1 MAMVIRCGVDP
12 VVNLQCVPLA
22 VSWAHVF
29 RKLIVITVH
38 YTTKELHNCCCNIM
52 FDSSFVCVR
61 SLIWSYFRVTTLKL
75 LTDDD
80 IDDDELFLWHGWPG
94 NSQKRISSRDHP
106 QETFIIVNFQHAE
119 VGINPDHW
127 NSNS

>member
-1 MAMVIRCGVDP
+1 MIGRAAWSSR
-12 VVNLQCVPLA
+12 
-22 VSWAHVF
+22 
-29 RKLIVITVH
+29 
-38 YTTKELHNCCCNIM
+38 CCCNIM
-52 FDSSFVCVR
+52 FDSSFICVR

-106 QETFIIVNFQHAE
+106 QETSSSWI
-119 VGINPDHW
+119 
-127 NSNS
+127 SNTQRWGSIRITEIAIRNGTTTTSRCYNLQIWPSNLEQQIWKYESDDKSRS